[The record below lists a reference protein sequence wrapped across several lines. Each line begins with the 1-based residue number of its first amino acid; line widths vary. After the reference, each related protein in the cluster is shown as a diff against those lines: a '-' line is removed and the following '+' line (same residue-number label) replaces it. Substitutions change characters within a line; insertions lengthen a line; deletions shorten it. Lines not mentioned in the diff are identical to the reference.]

1 MHVKLL
7 FLTIVFL
14 LLTPT
19 SLGAKGGDV
28 FTALASMKR
37 LIRYEQYLLDLLDR
51 YVESHPDPH
60 EDLKMFVRE
69 IQESTLNVM
78 DDIEV
83 FLGHPVNSFLLLRR
97 FTKHWQQIDRF
108 LDDKRTKGKI

>member
-1 MHVKLL
+1 MPGKCIILS
-7 FLTIVFL
+7 FIVL
-14 LLTPT
+14 SVISA
-19 SLGAKGGDV
+19 SLGSDI

-37 LIRYEQYLLDLLDR
+37 LVRYEAYLLDLLDR
-51 YVESHPDPH
+51 YIESHPEPH
-60 EDLKMFVRE
+60 EQLIMFAAEVR
-69 IQESTLNVM
+69 ESTLHGM

-108 LDDKRTKGKI
+108 LDDKRKEGNV